1 VEFIDLKSI
10 INYLSGVKK
19 RNLMELTDFTAGKY
33 IQQYQYKSFLP
44 SKINQEWTWKEP
56 KINTLLAEANK
67 KLGVLNAFSIY
78 VPDIDFFIAMHVIK
92 EATTSS
98 RIEGTRTGVDE
109 ALLTLDEIAPEKR
122 DDWQEV
128 QNYIKALNYSI
139 EKLKDI
145 PLSTRLLKDAHKIL
159 LEGVRGESKMPGEY
173 RTSQNWIG
181 GASLKDAVFIPP
193 QHTEV
198 SELMGDLENFIHNQK
213 IEVPHLIRIAI
224 AHYQFE
230 TIHPFL
236 DGNGRLG
243 RLMIIL
249 YLVSTGL
256 LDKPTLYLSDF
267 FERNKSLYYD
277 NLTFARTSNN
287 LIQWIKYFLVAVIET
302 SDKGISTFKEILRLK
317 ENIEGAKLLSLGKR
331 INNAKKLITF
341 LYRKPLINVKD
352 VESLL
357 TVTAKPANAIIQEFV
372 KLGVL
377 KEVTGYKRNR
387 LFLFEEYY
395 KLFTTKE

>member
-1 VEFIDLKSI
+1 MMDL
-10 INYLSGVKK
+10 L
-19 RNLMELTDFTAGKY
+19 DFKAGQY
-33 IQQYQYKSFLP
+33 IQQYQYKSFSP
-44 SKINQEWTWKEP
+44 SRINLEWTWKDP
-56 KINTLLAEANK
+56 KINTLLAEASK
-67 KLGVLNAFSIY
+67 KLGELNAFSLY
-78 VPDIDFFIAMHVIK
+78 VPDIDSFIAMHVIK

-98 RIEGTRTGVDE
+98 KIEGTRTGVDE
-109 ALLTLDEIAPEKR
+109 ALLSVDEIAPEKR

-139 EKLKDI
+139 EKLKEI

-159 LEGVRGESKMPGEY
+159 LEGVRGKSKMPGEY

-181 GASLKDAVFIPP
+181 GANLKDAVFIPP

-198 SELMGDLENFIHNQK
+198 SELMGDLENFIHNEK
-213 IEVPHLIRIAI
+213 IEVPHLIKIAI

-243 RLMIIL
+243 RLMITL

-267 FERNKSLYYD
+267 FERRKSLYYD
-277 NLTFARTSNN
+277 NLSFVRTSNN
-287 LIQWIKYFLVAVIET
+287 LIQWIKFFLVAVIET
-302 SDKGISTFKEILRLK
+302 SDKGIYTFREILRMK
-317 ENIEGAKLLSLGKR
+317 ENIEGVKLLSLGKR

-352 VESLL
+352 VENLL
-357 TVTAKPANAIIQEFV
+357 KVTTKPANAIIQQFE
-372 KLGVL
+372 KLGIL
-377 KEVTGYKRNR
+377 IEVTGYKRNR
-387 LFLFEEYY
+387 LFLFKEYY
-395 KLFTTKE
+395 KLFTNNE

>member
-1 VEFIDLKSI
+1 MMDL
-10 INYLSGVKK
+10 L
-19 RNLMELTDFTAGKY
+19 DFKAGQY
-33 IQQYQYKSFLP
+33 IQQYQYKSFSP
-44 SKINQEWTWKEP
+44 SKINLELTWQDP
-56 KINTLLAEANK
+56 KINTLLADANK
-67 KLGVLNAFSIY
+67 KLGELNAFSLY
-78 VPDIDFFIAMHVIK
+78 VPDIDFFIAMLVIK

-98 RIEGTRTGVDE
+98 KIEGTRTGVDE
-109 ALLTLDEIAPEKR
+109 ALLSVDEIAPEKR

-139 EKLKDI
+139 EKLKDL

-159 LEGVRGESKMPGEY
+159 LEGVRGKSKMPGEY

-193 QHTEV
+193 QHSEV
-198 SELMGDLENFIHNQK
+198 SDLMGDLENFIHNDK
-213 IEVPHLIRIAI
+213 IDVPHLIRIAV

-243 RLMIIL
+243 RLMITL

-267 FERNKSLYYD
+267 FERRKSLYYD
-277 NLTFARTSNN
+277 NLTFVRTSNN
-287 LIQWIKYFLVAVIET
+287 LIQWIKFFLVAVIET
-302 SDKGISTFKEILRLK
+302 SDKGIYTFREILRMK
-317 ENIEGAKLLSLGKR
+317 ENIEGVKLLSLGKR

-352 VESLL
+352 VENLL
-357 TVTAKPANAIIQEFV
+357 KVTTKPANAIIQQFE
-372 KLGVL
+372 KLGIL
-377 KEVTGYKRNR
+377 IEVTGYKRNR
-387 LFLFEEYY
+387 LFLFKEYY
-395 KLFTTKE
+395 KLFTNNE